1 LNRSESWRAAG
12 VVAQEVRFQSF
23 LEANPSNLSRVKENP
38 EKISKALK
46 SQSRISIF
54 FSSMIL
60 IMLAVLALVA
70 SVFDT
75 DIGNPDAKLAVGFA
89 VYLTLSFVV
98 VFFLNLTTTT
108 GLFTSGA
115 MDLPSSLPLTRTEL
129 EQLNFMTF
137 VRIFI
142 APVVLSMT
150 IFPIGCLILLGPI
163 VALVALIACAS
174 TVSIA
179 IGALIHVSKWFHKK
193 THQTDESRFSSFI
206 RIAASLGIVIGMISI
221 YSIGSYLPDLI
232 RFIIS
237 LSSSAGEGFFT
248 ILALIFPFSFGF
260 LAASI
265 AFSSIIE
272 PYTILA
278 SIVGTLFYASIA
290 LVSFRRSGESLREI
304 TLGGIS
310 TSSQGLLR
318 EVEVVVATPLR
329 GMIRKDLQLA
339 TRNIGS
345 AFIFAVPIFLVVMLY
360 PMIQYWG
367 EEAMRS
373 ITALTAIEY
382 ANLFGGISLVSVL
395 MFDTQG
401 ASIHEGL
408 PVSSKLILN
417 SKTVI
422 MMVPYAFSMI
432 ALDIVFLLNDPISP
446 WILLMPIIQ
455 IPCGYVLGMTVGAAV
470 FKIRGGG
477 RAVAVNVTNDQAIG
491 FVAGAVA
498 ALVGIAPLI
507 AYGLVIIATGS
518 HIISIGAQGI
528 ALLLL
533 VLLARFQVPKLLKD

>member
-206 RIAASLGIVIGMISI
+206 RIAAL
-221 YSIGSYLPDLI
+221 
-232 RFIIS
+232 
-237 LSSSAGEGFFT
+237 
-248 ILALIFPFSFGF
+248 
-260 LAASI
+260 
-265 AFSSIIE
+265 
-272 PYTILA
+272 
-278 SIVGTLFYASIA
+278 
-290 LVSFRRSGESLREI
+290 
-304 TLGGIS
+304 
-310 TSSQGLLR
+310 
-318 EVEVVVATPLR
+318 
-329 GMIRKDLQLA
+329 
-339 TRNIGS
+339 
-345 AFIFAVPIFLVVMLY
+345 
-360 PMIQYWG
+360 
-367 EEAMRS
+367 
-373 ITALTAIEY
+373 
-382 ANLFGGISLVSVL
+382 
-395 MFDTQG
+395 
-401 ASIHEGL
+401 
-408 PVSSKLILN
+408 
-417 SKTVI
+417 
-422 MMVPYAFSMI
+422 
-432 ALDIVFLLNDPISP
+432 
-446 WILLMPIIQ
+446 
-455 IPCGYVLGMTVGAAV
+455 
-470 FKIRGGG
+470 
-477 RAVAVNVTNDQAIG
+477 
-491 FVAGAVA
+491 
-498 ALVGIAPLI
+498 
-507 AYGLVIIATGS
+507 
-518 HIISIGAQGI
+518 
-528 ALLLL
+528 
-533 VLLARFQVPKLLKD
+533 